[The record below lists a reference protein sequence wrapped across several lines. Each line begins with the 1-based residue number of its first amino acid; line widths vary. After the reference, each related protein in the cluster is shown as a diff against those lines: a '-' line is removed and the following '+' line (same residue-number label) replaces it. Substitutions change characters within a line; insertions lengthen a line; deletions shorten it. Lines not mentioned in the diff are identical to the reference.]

1 MTKSYN
7 SASNRNSEP
16 ENGKWWE
23 NKSNFPCMLIASFY
37 EWKALV
43 WVHYQIDGV
52 AYDFRD
58 HEYRLIGHT
67 NWRRAT
73 REEILNNIKGL

>member
-1 MTKSYN
+1 
-7 SASNRNSEP
+7 
-16 ENGKWWE
+16 
-23 NKSNFPCMLIASFY
+23 MLIASFY

-58 HEYRLIGHT
+58 HEYRLIEHT

-73 REEILNNIKGL
+73 KEEILNNIKGL

>member
-7 SASNRNSEP
+7 SVSNRNSEP
-16 ENGKWWE
+16 EVVNWWE
-23 NKSNFPCMLIASFY
+23 NSENFPCMLIASFY

-58 HEYRLIGHT
+58 HEYRLIEHT

-73 REEILNNIKGL
+73 REEIIKNIKGL